1 MQIKKR
7 YLFVLP
13 LLLGFIIAQAVI
25 ASSGPP
31 GSSSNPVISK
41 SYADKVFKPIKEQI
55 SSLKSEV
62 AILKAAGDKQAQFT
76 DVPSTYWAFSDIQYM
91 TEKGII
97 TGLGGQKFG
106 PNNRAR
112 RCELAVMLVK
122 ALKLPT
128 VGTETGFIDVPKGHW
143 AGVQIAAAQKAG
155 IISGFPGGKFKPE
168 DYVTRGQMA
177 MMLVKA
183 FDLKRNNRADEFI
196 DVPISYWA
204 YDAIQRLVDNGIS
217 TGFEDKTFR
226 PAVLVRRAE
235 VAVFLAKALD
245 PSRRK

>member
-13 LLLGFIIAQAVI
+13 LLVGFIIAQAVI

-41 SYADKVFKPIKEQI
+41 SYADKVFKPIQEQI
-55 SSLKSEV
+55 SSLQAEV
-62 AILKAAGDKQAQFT
+62 AQLKATREQPKFT
-76 DVPSTYWAFSDIQYM
+76 DVPSTYWAFSDIQLM

-106 PNNRAR
+106 PDNQAR

-143 AGVQIAAAQKAG
+143 AGAQIAAAQKAG

-177 MMLVKA
+177 MMLAKA
-183 FDLKRNNRADEFI
+183 FDLKRINRADEFI

-204 YDAIQRLVDNGIS
+204 YDAIQRLADNGIS
-217 TGFEDKTFR
+217 IGFEDKTFR
-226 PAVLVRRAE
+226 PAALVRRAE
-235 VAVFLAKALD
+235 AAVFLAKALD